1 MEKSR
6 KTLGCIDYSSEQGW
20 SLAFKGVVPLVS
32 AGETYLSLNEYE
44 YYVMRKRCRKLCIIL
59 SEITNLPSL

>member
-44 YYVMRKRCRKLCIIL
+44 YYVMRNVAVCIIL